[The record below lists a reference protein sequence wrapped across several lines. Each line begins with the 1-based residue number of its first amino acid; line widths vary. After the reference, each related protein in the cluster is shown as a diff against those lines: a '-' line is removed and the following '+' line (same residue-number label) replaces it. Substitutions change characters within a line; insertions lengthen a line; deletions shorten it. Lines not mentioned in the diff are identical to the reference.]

1 MSVVALWMSVVL
13 RLLVVL
19 VELVELVEM
28 AEEGKWRRRVNGEGM
43 QAYGDVCGREHYKGR
58 SQVDICFA

>member
-28 AEEGKWRRRVNGEGM
+28 AEEGKWRRRVNGEG
-43 QAYGDVCGREHYKGR
+43 G
-58 SQVDICFA
+58 